1 MKRGRLEGGGVK
13 GGTLRNTEPLLMTR
27 LHGSLVISRVADSD
41 LIQIR
46 YQTLNFYLDL
56 NICFEEIN
64 LSLCLNPLRT
74 FSRKKHCS
82 IYKILWFIQTGLNF
96 NFDVSVQIPS
106 VCVKTDLQR

>member
-1 MKRGRLEGGGVK
+1 MQELLLVLGQHWEEGEILGGGVK

-46 YQTLNFYLDL
+46 NQTLIFFLDL

-74 FSRKKHCS
+74 FSRKKT
-82 IYKILWFIQTGLNF
+82 LF
-96 NFDVSVQIPS
+96 N
-106 VCVKTDLQR
+106 L